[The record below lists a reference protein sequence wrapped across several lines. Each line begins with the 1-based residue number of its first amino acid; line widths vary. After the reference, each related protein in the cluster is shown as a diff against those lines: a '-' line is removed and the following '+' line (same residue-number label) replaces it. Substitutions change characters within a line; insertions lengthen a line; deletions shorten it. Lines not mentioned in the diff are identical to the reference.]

1 MGVQASNV
9 NLETSNF
16 TYNLCVGM
24 LFFDAVLYGVLAWY
38 LDNVLPS
45 EFGTPL
51 PLYFP
56 FLPSYWLGGSH
67 GPDGNESLWDKIC
80 VFFGLRQ
87 RRYSQVSSVEED
99 GTESA
104 LHTNLLT
111 GDDASPSVHHQQL
124 QQQEGEFIEAVSADL
139 LQQSQ
144 AHTCLSIRGLR
155 KVFQSAAGGSDRVA
169 VDKLNM
175 ELYQGQVTVLL
186 GHNGAGK
193 TTTISKSC
201 TEVSSHSSRVII
213 CHFFLPS
220 GFFAQACWWV
230 WPRPLQVTLFS
241 PARCRSSGI
250 CIRSAATSGS
260 VPSTISSSPNS
271 P

>member
-1 MGVQASNV
+1 MFADYEGGLVGVQASNV

-16 TYNLCVGM
+16 TYNLCVSM

-56 FLPSYWLGGSH
+56 FLPSYWLGGAHS
-67 GPDGNESLWDKIC
+67 GLVDGGAGSDKHWWKNIA
-80 VFFGLRQ
+80 VAVGLRQ
-87 RRYSQVSSVEED
+87 ARYGDIGREENAES
-99 GTESA
+99 GTENA
-104 LHTNLLT
+104 LHASLLDD
-111 GDDASPSVHHQQL
+111 GDAHSAAQAPRTMLLEQQ

-155 KVFQSAAGGSDRVA
+155 KVFKNAAGGSDRVA

-193 TTTISKSC
+193 TTTISKSLD
-201 TEVSSHSSRVII
+201 
-213 CHFFLPS
+213 F
-220 GFFAQACWWV
+220 
-230 WPRPLQVTLFS
+230 
-241 PARCRSSGI
+241 
-250 CIRSAATSGS
+250 
-260 VPSTISSSPNS
+260 
-271 P
+271 

>member
-1 MGVQASNV
+1 MFADYEGGLVGVQSSNV

-56 FLPSYWLGGSH
+56 FLPSYWVGGTHS
-67 GPDGNESLWDKIC
+67 GSINLYGDSGDGEGGDSWWEKMA
-80 VFFGLRQ
+80 VFVGLHQ
-87 RRYSQVSSVEED
+87 SRYGDIGRGED
-99 GTESA
+99 ADGGTENA
-104 LHTNLLT
+104 LHASLLAD
-111 GDDASPSVHHQQL
+111 DDAHFTAQTPRSPAD
-124 QQQEGEFIEAVSADL
+124 QQQQQGEFIEAVSADL

-144 AHTCLSIRGLR
+144 ARTSLSIRGLR

-193 TTTISKSC
+193 TTTISK
-201 TEVSSHSSRVII
+201 
-213 CHFFLPS
+213 
-220 GFFAQACWWV
+220 
-230 WPRPLQVTLFS
+230 
-241 PARCRSSGI
+241 
-250 CIRSAATSGS
+250 
-260 VPSTISSSPNS
+260 
-271 P
+271 